1 MTAGRK
7 WGGSKNIRE
16 GIVRKDLTKLGTV
29 FQLHQMTPGKGERG
43 DYDDDIVGELIL
55 LKLKPVKALTT
66 SFLISN
72 TNR

>member
-1 MTAGRK
+1 M
-7 WGGSKNIRE
+7 
-16 GIVRKDLTKLGTV
+16 RKDLTKLGTV